1 MLNPKTAPD
10 SKEKSTMKIVSF
22 AALAL
27 ISVALISSEAAPVAN
42 GLVRKRSQVNR
53 LSGQQKGEENY
64 TDHDVRHQLAETVVA
79 TEVVDGT
86 VARMVEASTSMSSSL
101 SMSGRRSRSL
111 MSMSMPARC
120 SFCAGGMPDSDL
132 VLPTDGGATCGM
144 AQAYA
149 STLAVSDSHCQ
160 VALMAESI
168 CCPALNT
175 AATSTPKS
183 YAPTPEPASYAPT
196 PKPASYAPTPE
207 PASYA
212 PTQEAASYGTTLE
225 PTTDAPAPAAAPT
238 TEVGSADCT
247 CSDGVTV
254 PFPFYGDP
262 TICYERIE
270 RYDWCDFEYET
281 MYCCRVVVVEENN
294 GRVPPAA
301 SSAVAVI
308 SAMAAVLAIY
318 FFCKRTSGN
327 RSDNPETIEE
337 GGIPTVMA
345 TKVDNPTDE
354 APFLQV
360 NQVQVEWSPP
370 PPSAPQ
376 LNPNECHPP
385 PPSAPP
391 LEYSASRCG

>member
-1 MLNPKTAPD
+1 
-10 SKEKSTMKIVSF
+10 MKIVSF

-42 GLVRKRSQVNR
+42 DLVRKRSQVNR

-149 STLAVSDSHCQ
+149 STLAVSDSDCQ

-196 PKPASYAPTPE
+196 PEPASYAPTPEPGSYAPTPE

-254 PFPFYGDP
+254 PFPVYGDP

-327 RSDNPETIEE
+327 RSNNLERIKERSWQQKRTIQLLFPKYIKFRLN
-337 GGIPTVMA
+337 GTV
-345 TKVDNPTDE
+345 
-354 APFLQV
+354 
-360 NQVQVEWSPP
+360 
-370 PPSAPQ
+370 
-376 LNPNECHPP
+376 CH
-385 PPSAPP
+385 
-391 LEYSASRCG
+391 LYGYSVLSLRLGACG

>member
-1 MLNPKTAPD
+1 
-10 SKEKSTMKIVSF
+10 
-22 AALAL
+22 
-27 ISVALISSEAAPVAN
+27 
-42 GLVRKRSQVNR
+42 
-53 LSGQQKGEENY
+53 
-64 TDHDVRHQLAETVVA
+64 
-79 TEVVDGT
+79 
-86 VARMVEASTSMSSSL
+86 
-101 SMSGRRSRSL
+101 
-111 MSMSMPARC
+111 
-120 SFCAGGMPDSDL
+120 
-132 VLPTDGGATCGM
+132 
-144 AQAYA
+144 
-149 STLAVSDSHCQ
+149 
-160 VALMAESI
+160 MAESI

-212 PTQEAASYGTTLE
+212 PTPEPASYAPTPEPASYAPTPEPGSYAPTPEPASYAPTQEAASYGTTLE
-225 PTTDAPAPAAAPT
+225 PTTDAPAPVAAPT

-254 PFPFYGDP
+254 PFPFFGDP

>member
-1 MLNPKTAPD
+1 
-10 SKEKSTMKIVSF
+10 MKIVSF

-27 ISVALISSEAAPVAN
+27 ISIALISSEAAPVAN
-42 GLVRKRSQVNR
+42 DLVRKRSQVNR

-111 MSMSMPARC
+111 MSMSKAARC

-225 PTTDAPAPAAAPT
+225 PTTDAPAPVAAPT

-294 GRVPPAA
+294 GRIPPAA